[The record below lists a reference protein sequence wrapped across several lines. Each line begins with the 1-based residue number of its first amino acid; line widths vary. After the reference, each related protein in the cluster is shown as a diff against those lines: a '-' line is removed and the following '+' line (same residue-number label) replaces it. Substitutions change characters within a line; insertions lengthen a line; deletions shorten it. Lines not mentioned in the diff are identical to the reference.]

1 LLRSYRPRFSVVHI
15 QGSRESVCC
24 PSNHNRLSRLNMFV
38 DGHLESLSL
47 RIFGQPR
54 PGVTLYQLLTSPDP
68 RSTTNETVFLAYKNK
83 LMVAAELV
91 ANG

>member
-1 LLRSYRPRFSVVHI
+1 MRNASAHVSSTTQRP
-15 QGSRESVCC
+15 
-24 PSNHNRLSRLNMFV
+24 
-38 DGHLESLSL
+38 LESLSL

-54 PGVTLYQLLTSPDP
+54 PGVTLYELLTSPDP
-68 RSTTNETVFLAYKNK
+68 RSATSETVFLVYKNK